1 MRTKLRSSR
10 LAVDGGRDSL
20 QNQEAPVPVHV
31 APLGAPAA
39 RLQPTRRAIAVGYPS
54 LDSSGKGRHAST
66 VAHLA
71 RDSDSGPCPEPI
83 SHQAGQKLAQAS
95 FGEYLELLAL
105 PNDAINPPDIQK
117 NVDFLERAFKK
128 RGFVTKQLANNSK
141 PMLFA
146 EWPKKI
152 PGAKT
157 VLYYMHLDGQPV
169 VDKEWSQPSPWQPVV
184 KKKDSSNNWHIIP
197 TEALFATPSIR
208 IFACSPA
215 RPLTT
220 RARS

>member
-1 MRTKLRSSR
+1 MFR
-10 LAVDGGRDSL
+10 LSL
-20 QNQEAPVPVHV
+20 ILLAI
-31 APLGAPAA
+31 PA
-39 RLQPTRRAIAVGYPS
+39 
-54 LDSSGKGRHAST
+54 
-66 VAHLA
+66 LA
-71 RDSDSGPCPEPI
+71 LAQEPI
-83 SHQAGQKLAQAS
+83 SQQAAQKLAQAT

-117 NVDFLERAFKK
+117 NVDFLERGFKK
-128 RGFVTKQLANNSK
+128 RGFVTKQLENKGK

-184 KKKDSSNNWHIIP
+184 KKKESSNNWHIIP
-197 TEALFATPSIR
+197 TEALFATALDPDLR
-208 IFACSPA
+208 VFARASSDDKGPIMMVLAAFDGLKQMGVDPA
-215 RPLTT
+215 FNVGPAGTDTSGRLPQ
-220 RARS
+220 RC